1 MPESSDPGQSKPGNI
16 ILGSVPYLNVQPM
29 TWAIQKGLCG
39 NNLTIKSDVPRKLAQ
54 ALTGGEFDSAI
65 VPVFEYFRHPDLYTY
80 IRGPVIA
87 ARGRVQSVMLFS
99 GSPLEQLDTVY
110 LDASSLT
117 SVNLFRVLAAERK
130 LDVKFVDTADQPPP
144 DILEDGA
151 GAVVIG
157 DPAIQQLGRHAYEL
171 DLAWAWQQQTGLPFV
186 FAAWLVPAGHN
197 PTGLPALLEESLRMG
212 LANLEQVAIDS
223 AERFGVSVEFAL
235 QYFTTSIHYQLG
247 DRELEGWREFGKL
260 CVKHGLIDRLP
271 ELREFSD
278 TIRA

>member
-1 MPESSDPGQSKPGNI
+1 MPESPDPGPSAPGNI

-39 NNLTIKSDVPRKLAQ
+39 GKITLKSEVPRKLAE
-54 ALTGGEFDSAI
+54 ALARGEFDTAI

-117 SVNLFRVLAAERK
+117 SVNLFRVIVAEKK
-130 LDVKFVDTADQPPP
+130 LHVKFLDTAEHPAPAV
-144 DILEDGA
+144 LEPGV

-171 DLAWAWQQQTGLPFV
+171 DLAWAWQQLTGLPFV
-186 FAAWLVPAGHN
+186 FAAWLVPTGRN
-197 PTGLPALLEESLRMG
+197 PVGLPALLNESLRMG
-212 LANLEQVAIDS
+212 IANLEQVAKDS
-223 AERFGVSVEFAL
+223 AERFGVTVGFAL

-260 CVKHGLIDRLP
+260 CVRHGLIERLP